1 VIVSRQ
7 NGLRS
12 YGFSDVFEIDGV
24 EVSSENSV
32 PANTGYGLA
41 VGNIELLCMENQL
54 MVSEGPFYDE
64 LTQQF
69 RYVVST
75 LGNLK
80 FKSPRNFFKLVV

>member
-1 VIVSRQ
+1 
-7 NGLRS
+7 
-12 YGFSDVFEIDGV
+12 
-24 EVSSENSV
+24 
-32 PANTGYGLA
+32 
-41 VGNIELLCMENQL
+41 MENLL

-80 FKSPRNFFKLVV
+80 FKSPRNFFKIVL